1 MTVDLL
7 KLFVAFGNVI
17 GSIYYFIF
25 DWTND
30 FRWPIEQ
37 INAFILR
44 SSLYWRLK
52 FSNEDGI
59 VYAYK
64 FLLQRSRKYD
74 E

>member
-25 DWTND
+25 DWTMIFVDPLNKLMPSFYD
-30 FRWPIEQ
+30 
-37 INAFILR
+37 LHCT
-44 SSLYWRLK
+44 
-52 FSNEDGI
+52 EDLSFPM
-59 VYAYK
+59 K
-64 FLLQRSRKYD
+64 T